1 MDSCPLDVTPKE
13 AAIIAKSEA
22 VVIREYERSDLSR
35 IAKLIAWGDL
45 EEMEDLANRS
55 EIVILPVGIT
65 IIAQKC
71 VPVAELLG
79 PEKEEGKD

>member
-35 IAKLIAWGDL
+35 FAKLIACGSFA
-45 EEMEDLANRS
+45 EMDNLAYRS
-55 EIVILPVGIT
+55 EIVILPVDMT
-65 IIAQKC
+65 VVTQKC